1 MYSELM
7 VQEIHIENI
16 SLSSNDLSNGFAQEK
31 ESSTLAANPIGK
43 LKKVLHWAFK
53 VLQIEEKWKIKTFS
67 TI

>member
-1 MYSELM
+1 M

-43 LKKVLHWAFK
+43 LKKSFTLSF
-53 VLQIEEKWKIKTFS
+53 
-67 TI
+67 

>member
-1 MYSELM
+1 MHMYSELM

-43 LKKVLHWAFK
+43 
-53 VLQIEEKWKIKTFS
+53 
-67 TI
+67 